1 MLLKAIPPLRFFASL
16 MVALATCGGATASEA
31 PTSGTAVAATFVH
44 PGVMHTAD
52 DLARIKAHLQ
62 QTPWSSGYL
71 TLKNDHYSSLTYQV
85 RGGHCSKVVRGTP
98 SECINEFN
106 DDANA
111 AYQQALMWTLSDDPR
126 YAANAIQ
133 ILNAW
138 SSTLKSIEGHD
149 APLAAGLNGF
159 KFAAAA
165 ELIRYTQA
173 GWSSQDIAAAEAMFR
188 NVFYPVIKD
197 FAPYA
202 NGNWDSSCMKAM
214 MAIGVFT
221 DDWGLFN
228 RSLDYY
234 YNGPSDGALTNY
246 VINTFGETQESGRDQ
261 AHTQL
266 GIGNLAEV
274 AEVAWAQGF
283 DLYAA
288 HNNRLLAG
296 FEYVA
301 SYNLGND
308 VQFVPMV
315 DTTGK
320 YPHNT
325 ISSLDRG
332 AFRPVYEMVYNHYAN
347 RKDLSAPY
355 TKQVTDRLRPEGRTP
370 YADNNGFGTLL
381 FTEDAVRLLNPRGT
395 GNAPDGFVVCAQEG
409 GTCKISQGTG
419 LVAYGA
425 RGVWHYREAGA
436 GQVID
441 CSNAIFSDPLEGV
454 SKTCSIQQ

>member
-1 MLLKAIPPLRFFASL
+1 MQLKASLSVRTFAPLL
-16 MVALATCGGATASEA
+16 LALAACAGIRPSAAAT
-31 PTSGTAVAATFVH
+31 ATFVH

-52 DLARIKAHLQ
+52 DLARIKAHLTQ
-62 QTPWSSGYL
+62 EPWASGYL
-71 TLKNDHYSSLTYQV
+71 KLKNDGLSSPTYHI
-85 RGGHCSKVVRGTP
+85 RGGHCAKVVRDTP
-98 SECINEFN
+98 AQCMGEFN

-126 YAANAIQ
+126 YAANAIG

-138 SSTLKSIEGHD
+138 SGTLKSIEGHD

-159 KFAAAA
+159 KFVAAA
-165 ELIRYTQA
+165 ELIRYSKA
-173 GWSSQDIAAAEAMFR
+173 GWSAQDIAASEAMFR

-214 MAIGVFT
+214 IAMGVYT
-221 DDWGLFN
+221 NDWGMFN
-228 RSLDYY
+228 RALDYY
-234 YNGPSDGALTNY
+234 YNGPSDGALTHY

-274 AEVAWAQGF
+274 AEVAWSQGF
-283 DLYAA
+283 DLYSAYG
-288 HNNRLLAG
+288 NRLLAG

-301 SYNLGND
+301 QYNLGHD
-308 VQFVPMV
+308 VPFDPMV

-320 YPHNT
+320 YPHKT
-325 ISSLDRG
+325 ISSQSRG
-332 AFRPVYEMVYNHYAN
+332 DFRPVYEMAYNHYAR
-347 RKDLSAPY
+347 RKDISAPY
-355 TKQVTDRLRPEGRTP
+355 TQQAAEHIRPEGRTP

-381 FTEDAVRLLNPRGT
+381 FTEDAIRVLAPRGT
-395 GNAPDGFVVCAQEG
+395 GNAPSGFAVCAKEG
-409 GTCKISQGTG
+409 ASCKVTQGTG

-425 RGVWHYREAGA
+425 RGVWHYREVGV
-436 GQVID
+436 GQSVD
-441 CSNAIFSDPLEGV
+441 CTNTAFTDPLVGV
-454 SKTCSIQQ
+454 SKTCSVQQ

>member
-1 MLLKAIPPLRFFASL
+1 MSLKASPILRMLAPLL
-16 MVALATCGGATASEA
+16 LAWTASDGA
-31 PTSGTAVAATFVH
+31 AAATPPPAAAVQATFIH

-52 DLARIKAHLQ
+52 DLARIKAHLTQ
-62 QTPWSSGYL
+62 APWSDGYL
-71 TLKNDHYSSLTYQV
+71 ALKNDPYSSPTYGV
-85 RGGHCSKVVRGTP
+85 RGGHCPKVVRGTP
-98 SECINEFN
+98 SVCIGEFN

-111 AYQQALMWTLSDDPR
+111 AYQQALMWALSGDTR
-126 YAANAIQ
+126 YAANAIR

-138 SSTLKSIEGHD
+138 SGTLTSIEGHD

-165 ELIRYTQA
+165 ELIRYTHA
-173 GWSSQDIAAAEAMFR
+173 GWSARDIAAAEAMFR

-214 MAIGVFT
+214 MAMGVFT
-221 DDWGLFN
+221 NDWDMFN

-234 YNGPSDGALTNY
+234 YNGPSNGTLTHY

-274 AEVAWAQGF
+274 AETAWAQGF

-288 HNNRLLAG
+288 HGNRLLAG

-308 VQFVPMV
+308 VPFVPMV

-320 YPHNT
+320 YRHDT
-325 ISSLDRG
+325 ISSQQRG
-332 AFRPVYEMVYNHYAN
+332 AFRPVYEMVYNHYAR
-347 RKDLSAPY
+347 RKDVSAPY
-355 TKQVTDRLRPEGRTP
+355 TKQVADRLRPEGRTP

-381 FTEDAVRLLNPRGT
+381 FTEDAIRVLDPRGT
-395 GNAPDGFVVCAQEG
+395 GSAPTGFTACANEG
-409 GTCKISQGTG
+409 GNCKVTQGTG

-425 RGVWHYREAGA
+425 RGVWHYREVGV
-436 GQVID
+436 GQSVD
-441 CSNAIFSDPLEGV
+441 CTNAVFGDPLVGV
-454 SKTCSIQQ
+454 VKTCSVQQ